1 MKQSLVETLRSAPVR
16 AEIDRLVAA
25 DPSDRDLLGVI
36 TDLRSRHDPS
46 LAAAIAE
53 TAMLRIRARSKFAD
67 PHRML
72 FDRAGLE
79 QATPAP
85 IALHRLTRLGQRDH
99 DRIVDLGCGL
109 GGDALAFTRLAP
121 TVGVDTDPNRL
132 RLAAHNCSV
141 AGGPHP
147 FHPVLGDVMTLSP
160 FRAAVVFADPARR
173 TGGRRLRGV
182 ESYLPPVGA
191 LIERWRPFAEVMA
204 IKVAPGI
211 EDEEIPS
218 GAAVEWV
225 SLDGQL
231 REAVIWLGGGD
242 DAGVRRATV
251 LPSAATITGPE
262 PDDIPV
268 TPIGR
273 YLHEPDDAVVRAG
286 LVRCV
291 AEQIGATMI
300 DPDIAYLTSDVP
312 ADGPLVSSYR
322 IDEVM
327 PFNLKRLRS
336 RLAELDIGA
345 VTIKKRGSP
354 ITPEELRPRLRLRG
368 SRSATLILTR
378 TADGPLVAIGLDR
391 N

>member
-1 MKQSLVETLRSAPVR
+1 MKQSQVVALRSEPAR
-16 AEIDRLVAA
+16 GEIARLVASGL
-25 DPSDRDLLGVI
+25 PDRDLLEVI
-36 TDLRSRHDPS
+36 TDLRSRYDPS
-46 LAAAIAE
+46 LASAIAE
-53 TAMLRIRARSKFAD
+53 TAMLRISARSKFPNAD
-67 PHRML
+67 LML

-79 QATPAP
+79 QATPQP
-85 IALHRLTRLGQRDH
+85 IAHHRLTRLDRGDH
-99 DRIVDLGCGL
+99 NRIVDLGCGL

-121 TVGVDTDPNRL
+121 TLGIDSEPNRL
-132 RLAAHNCSV
+132 RLAVHNCSV
-141 AGGPHP
+141 AGGPYP
-147 FHPVLGDVMTLSP
+147 FHPLLGDVMTVAP
-160 FRAAVVFADPARR
+160 FHASVVFADPARR
-173 TGGRRLRGV
+173 SGGRRLRGLD
-182 ESYLPPVGA
+182 SYLPPVGA
-191 LIERWRPFAEVMA
+191 LIERWKPFAEIMA

-211 EDEEIPS
+211 EDEEIPT
-218 GAAVEWV
+218 GASVEWV

-242 DAGVRRATV
+242 EPGVRRATV
-251 LPSAATITGPE
+251 LPSETTITGPE
-262 PDDIPV
+262 PDDISV

-300 DPDIAYLTSDVP
+300 DPDIAYLTSDAP
-312 ADGPLVSSYR
+312 AEGPLVSSYR

-336 RLAELDIGA
+336 RLAELDVGV

-368 SRSATLILTR
+368 SRTATLILTR
-378 TADGPLVAIGLDR
+378 TPDGPLVAIGLP
-391 N
+391 